1 MLKLPLSQSLSAPLP
16 SSLSPLRHE
25 LRFHHILPV
34 LCRAGRLARSHA
46 STCTRAEA
54 DQSAA
59 RARAMARA
67 FHAASPAPA
76 AVPASPLPS
85 SKNTTTGLANLQW
98 LLRKRPNK
106 VQHGRPVENHQEAD
120 DDDECASMFAGAT
133 PYIAP
138 GAGPDDA
145 TPPCKATRRGGGE
158 ALSRLRS
165 AILAVLARAR
175 RGRGA
180 GGRRAM
186 GSSVTG
192 TIFGRRRGRV
202 HLALQTDPRAP
213 PALLVELAAY
223 STGALV
229 REMASGLVRLALEC
243 EKARPPHQQTTGD
256 HHQRRPARQAALLEE
271 ATWRAYCNGRKCGYA
286 VRRECGAD
294 EWRVLRAVEPV
305 SVGAGVLPD
314 GESSAGTGAG
324 GEGDLMYM
332 RAKFERVVGSRDS
345 EAFYMVNPDGGGGPE
360 LSIYLLRV

>member
-1 MLKLPLSQSLSAPLP
+1 
-16 SSLSPLRHE
+16 
-25 LRFHHILPV
+25 
-34 LCRAGRLARSHA
+34 
-46 STCTRAEA
+46 
-54 DQSAA
+54 
-59 RARAMARA
+59 MARA
-67 FHAASPAPA
+67 FHAASPSPA
-76 AVPASPLPS
+76 TVPASPLPS
-85 SKNTTTGLANLQW
+85 KNTGLANLQW
-98 LLRKRPNK
+98 LLRKRATNK
-106 VQHGRPVENHQEAD
+106 VQHSQQDRHGND
-120 DDDECASMFAGAT
+120 DDCDDECASMFAGAT
-133 PYIAP
+133 PNVAP
-138 GAGPDDA
+138 SAAGSTDA
-145 TPPCKATRRGGGE
+145 PTSPLCRAKRGGE

-175 RGRGA
+175 RGRG
-180 GGRRAM
+180 RRGM

-213 PALLVELAAY
+213 PALMVELAAY

-243 EKARPPHQQTTGD
+243 EKNPPPQQTTGD
-256 HHQRRPARQAALLEE
+256 HHNQRRPALVEA

-314 GESSAGTGAG
+314 SGGSSGGG

-345 EAFYMVNPDGGGGPE
+345 EAFYMVNPDGAGGGPE

>member
-1 MLKLPLSQSLSAPLP
+1 MA
-16 SSLSPLRHE
+16 
-25 LRFHHILPV
+25 
-34 LCRAGRLARSHA
+34 
-46 STCTRAEA
+46 
-54 DQSAA
+54 
-59 RARAMARA
+59 ARA
-67 FHAASPAPA
+67 FHAAASPAPA
-76 AVPASPLPS
+76 TVPASPLPP

-98 LLRKRPNK
+98 LLRKRRPNK
-106 VQHGRPVENHQEAD
+106 VQHGRPAFFEHHHHQDPAAEAD

-133 PYIAP
+133 PYVAP
-138 GAGPDDA
+138 GAGAAGGPD
-145 TPPCKATRRGGGE
+145 TPPGSRATRRAGGE

-175 RGRGA
+175 RGRA
-180 GGRRAM
+180 GGRRGM

-202 HLALQTDPRAP
+202 HLALQTDPRTP

-243 EKARPPHQQTTGD
+243 EKDKAPPPTPQQQTTGS
-256 HHQRRPARQAALLEE
+256 HHHHNQRRPRQAALVEE

-286 VRRECGAD
+286 VRRECGAE

-314 GESSAGTGAG
+314 DGDGAGATG

>member
-1 MLKLPLSQSLSAPLP
+1 MA
-16 SSLSPLRHE
+16 
-25 LRFHHILPV
+25 
-34 LCRAGRLARSHA
+34 
-46 STCTRAEA
+46 
-54 DQSAA
+54 
-59 RARAMARA
+59 ARA
-67 FHAASPAPA
+67 FHAAASPAPG

-98 LLRKRPNK
+98 LLRKRRPNK
-106 VQHGRPVENHQEAD
+106 VQHGRPAFFDRHHQDPAAEAD

-133 PYIAP
+133 PYVAP
-138 GAGPDDA
+138 GAGAAGGLD
-145 TPPCKATRRGGGE
+145 TPPGSTATRRGGGSGE

-165 AILAVLARAR
+165 AILSVLARAR
-175 RGRGA
+175 LGR
-180 GGRRAM
+180 GGRRGM

-243 EKARPPHQQTTGD
+243 EKDKAPPPPPTPQQQTAGSHHHHNQRR
-256 HHQRRPARQAALLEE
+256 HHQTALVEE

-286 VRRECGAD
+286 VRRECGAE

-314 GESSAGTGAG
+314 GDGTGVAAGG
-324 GEGDLMYM
+324 GEGDMMYM

>member
-1 MLKLPLSQSLSAPLP
+1 MYEK
-16 SSLSPLRHE
+16 
-25 LRFHHILPV
+25 
-34 LCRAGRLARSHA
+34 RAG
-46 STCTRAEA
+46 
-54 DQSAA
+54 QAA
-59 RARAMARA
+59 AMARA
-67 FHAASPAPA
+67 FHAASPAT
-76 AVPASPLPS
+76 VPSSPLPS
-85 SKNTTTGLANLQW
+85 KNAGGGGLANLQW

-106 VQHGRPVENHQEAD
+106 VQQGRTVAAVDQDAD
-120 DDDECASMFAGAT
+120 TDDCDDECASMFAGAT
-133 PYIAP
+133 PYIGP
-138 GAGPDDA
+138 VGAGPTPDDA
-145 TPPCKATRRGGGE
+145 PCRKRRGE

-175 RGRGA
+175 RGR
-180 GGRRAM
+180 RRRPL
-186 GSSVTG
+186 GSCATVTG

-243 EKARPPHQQTTGD
+243 EKAPAPSQQTGEVTHPSMSMLFLYNRPSCIILAACWRWRPPWFSGDD
-256 HHQRRPARQAALLEE
+256 HHHRRPRQQAVPLVEE

-286 VRRECGAD
+286 VRRDCGAD

-314 GESSAGTGAG
+314 DGDNVGTGAAAAAA

-345 EAFYMVNPDGGGGPE
+345 EAFYMLNPDGGSGPE